1 MNERSGAGG
10 DKFTLKAVNVRGY
23 YKTIRGYV
31 KAVDG
36 CSLATHEGDI
46 IGLAGESGSGK
57 STLGKLLIGY
67 NKPPLNLIS
76 GHVDIGNIKIYN
88 LSWNERRKLWGSLV
102 TMIPQYSMNSL
113 NPVIKISD
121 FIVDTIKQHSKEI
134 SKKDIIEKAIQRFDE
149 LQLSQSVLNM
159 YPFELSGG
167 MKQRV
172 VIVASTLLNPS
183 VIVADEPTSALDVST
198 QRALLEL
205 LYKIV
210 KQKIVK
216 SMVIIS
222 HDIATLYQ
230 ISNYVYIMYAGKVVE
245 ASNTEELI
253 GDPLH
258 PYTKI
263 LINAVTT
270 PEPTTRK
277 QKLVSMSG
285 APPNLLNPPIGCRFY
300 HRCPFA
306 MEKCKSEEPPLWEIK
321 PGRFVACW
329 LYKNGVSYG

>member
-1 MNERSGAGG
+1 VNIKNSIEGNNAI
-10 DKFTLKAVNVRGY
+10 LKAIDVRGY

-36 CSLATHEGDI
+36 CSLTVHEGAI

-57 STLGKLLIGY
+57 STLGKLIIGY
-67 NKPPLNLIS
+67 SKPPLRFIS
-76 GHVDIGNIKIYN
+76 GRVEVDGISIYN
-88 LSWNERRKLWGSLV
+88 LSWSERRKVWGSLA

-121 FIVDTIKQHSKEI
+121 FIVDTLKQHL
-134 SKKDIIEKAIQRFDE
+134 KDISRKDILEKAIQRFNE
-149 LQLSQSVLNM
+149 LQLSPSVLNM

-210 KQKIVK
+210 KQRIVK
-216 SMVIIS
+216 SMIIIS

-230 ISNYVYIMYAGKVVE
+230 ISNYFHIMYAGKIVE
-245 ASNTEELI
+245 SSSTEELI
-253 GDPLH
+253 NEPLH

-263 LINAVTT
+263 LIGAITT
-270 PEPTTRK
+270 PEPITRK
-277 QKLVSMSG
+277 KKLVSVAG
-285 APPNLLNPPIGCRFY
+285 APPNLLNPPTGCRFY
-300 HRCPFA
+300 HRCPYA
-306 MEKCKSEEPPLWEIK
+306 TEKCKRDEPPLLEVK

-329 LYKNGVSYG
+329 LYKNGV